1 MQITPHH
8 PEDLEQ
14 LRQRSQQ
21 ERDAKQRDR
30 YRAVV
35 LALESHSAP
44 EIARTLA
51 RSRRCVQLWVY
62 AYRDHGPEGLRPK
75 RQSGCPSKLPIEKQP
90 SFRERLLAGPT
101 EADGVCTLRARDIR
115 RILQQEFGVEY
126 TVAGVYDLLHRLG
139 FSCLAPR
146 PRHRKN
152 DPAQMQQWVEQAPLL
167 SRPQPNS
174 TPAARSRSGSKMKP
188 GSANK
193 EP

>member
-1 MQITPHH
+1 MRIKPHH

-14 LRQRSQQ
+14 LRQRGRQ
-21 ERDAKQRDR
+21 ERDAKPRDR

-35 LALESHSAP
+35 LALEGRSAP
-44 EIARTLA
+44 EIAQILA
-51 RSRRCVQLWVY
+51 RSRRSVQLWVY
-62 AYRDHGPEGLRPK
+62 AYRDRGLEGLGPK
-75 RQSGCPSKLPIEKQP
+75 RQGGCPSKLPAAKQP

-101 EADGVCTLRARDIR
+101 ASDGVCTLRAKDIQ
-115 RILQQEFGVEY
+115 RILREEFAVEY

-167 SRPQPNS
+167 SRPRPSS
-174 TPAARSRSGSKMKP
+174 TPASPSKSGSKMKP
-188 GSANK
+188 GSVSK
-193 EP
+193 EL

>member
-1 MQITPHH
+1 MRIKPHH

-14 LRQRSQQ
+14 LRQRSRQQ
-21 ERDAKQRDR
+21 RDAKQRDHS
-30 YRAVV
+30 RAVV
-35 LALESHSAP
+35 LALEGHSAP
-44 EIARTLA
+44 EIAQTLA
-51 RSRRCVQLWVY
+51 RSRRSVQLWVY
-62 AYRDHGPEGLRPK
+62 AYRDQGLEGLGPK
-75 RQSGCPSKLPIEKQP
+75 RQGGCPSKLPAAKQP

-101 EADGVCTLRARDIR
+101 ARDGVCTLRAKDIQ
-115 RILQQEFGVEY
+115 RILREEFGVEY

-167 SRPQPNS
+167 SRPQPSN
-174 TPAARSRSGSKMKP
+174 TPASPSKSGSKMKP
-188 GSANK
+188 GSASR

>member
-8 PEDLEQ
+8 PDDLEQ
-14 LRQRSQQ
+14 LRQRSRQQ
-21 ERDAKQRDR
+21 REAKQRDR

-35 LALESHSAP
+35 LALEGRSAP
-44 EIARTLA
+44 EIARMLA

-62 AYRDHGPEGLRPK
+62 AYRDRGLEAIRPQ
-75 RQSGCPSKLPIEKQP
+75 RQPGCPSKLPVAKQP

-101 EADGVCTLRARDIR
+101 ARDGVCTLRAKDIQ
-115 RILQQEFGVEY
+115 RILQKEFAVEY

-152 DPAQMQQWVEQAPLL
+152 DAAQMQQWVEQAPLL
-167 SRPQPNS
+167 SKPRPSS
-174 TPAARSRSGSKMKP
+174 TPTSKSRSGSRMKP
-188 GSANK
+188 GSVSK